1 MDMSQ
6 YLEIFIEES
15 KEHLQEMNE
24 ILLVLEND
32 FSNTNLLNDIFR
44 VAHTIKGMSGT
55 MGFEKVANLTHE
67 MENLLHLC
75 RSNEMPVDSHI
86 IDIVF
91 ECFDSLEE
99 YIENLENTGVEG
111 DLDTGD
117 LVQRL
122 NKIVKSK
129 STDFLKDENA
139 AKTQSDSS
147 ASTGAQQVAQNETE
161 DMICSIDLSGISFD
175 LMEQA
180 LSVGRYLFRIGV
192 ELEEQCMLKAA
203 RAFIVFNTVE
213 KYGDLLKSQP
223 SVEDIED
230 ENFEHKF
237 FILLLA
243 ERNSAEE
250 LLKEIR
256 GLTDVKNA
264 VVESIDLD
272 KLKLLS
278 KQLSESEKAQEHA
291 NQEQEHEQKHEFEA
305 KERSDSGA
313 KKESVKA
320 GASKEADKPKMN
332 KTVRV
337 DIDRLDDLMNLVS
350 ELIIVKTTLDDPDT
364 LKSRQSTSNA
374 IEYLERI
381 TSSLHDSVMK
391 VRMVPV
397 EHTFNRFPRMVRDLS
412 KDLDK
417 PIKLEMSGEDTEVD
431 RTVIDE
437 IGDPL
442 IHLIRNSIDHGVEN
456 RATRLER
463 GKPQQGTVALRA
475 YPDGNTVVIE
485 VEDDGNGIDVKKV
498 AKKALEKE
506 LVTQAALDMMN
517 DREIAN
523 LLFLPGFSTAE
534 KVTDLSGRGV
544 GLDVVKTK
552 IESLSGSVEVE
563 SVMGQGSKFIIRLP
577 LTLAI
582 IQALMVEI
590 GKEKYAIPLSNI
602 KIITAIKR
610 SDITRVEHQDVVLYR
625 NETLPIINMAQM
637 LGLESDESKENL
649 TVVIVRNGSAEAG
662 LIIDNLVG
670 QHEIVIKSLGKY
682 LGNVKYISGATILGN
697 GGVALII
704 DPNQL
709 FRRE

>member
-55 MGFEKVANLTHE
+55 MGFEKVANLTHQ

-75 RSNEMPVDSHI
+75 RSNEMPVDGHI
-86 IDIVF
+86 IDIIF

-99 YIENLENTGVEG
+99 YIGNLENTGQEG
-111 DLDTGD
+111 DLDTTD
-117 LVQRL
+117 LVSRL
-122 NKIVKSK
+122 NKIATAK
-129 STDFLKDENA
+129 STAFLDEEGAKPA
-139 AKTQSDSS
+139 AKAEATATSAAQSPAEAVHDPSVS
-147 ASTGAQQVAQNETE
+147 G
-161 DMICSIDLSGISFD
+161 IDVSGISFD
-175 LMEQA
+175 IIEKA
-180 LSVGRYLFRIGV
+180 LSVGRCLYRIGI
-192 ELEEQCMLKAA
+192 ELEEECMLKAA

-213 KYGDLLKSQP
+213 NYGDILKSEP

-237 FILLLA
+237 YVLLLA
-243 ERNSAEE
+243 EKQNGD
-250 LLKEIR
+250 EILASVKT
-256 GLTDVKNA
+256 LTDVKDAMIEN
-264 VVESIDLD
+264 IDID
-272 KLKLLS
+272 KFKLL
-278 KQLSESEKAQEHA
+278 LSASSEHTENEHA
-291 NQEQEHEQKHEFEA
+291 HEEVKQEEKKEQTPAAAPVANKPAPAKAPA
-305 KERSDSGA
+305 KEA
-313 KKESVKA
+313 E
-320 GASKEADKPKMN
+320 KPKMN

-350 ELIIVKTTLDDPDT
+350 ELIIVKTTLDDPET
-364 LKSRQSTSNA
+364 LRSRQGTSNA

-412 KDLDK
+412 KELDK

-456 RATRLER
+456 RATRMER
-463 GKPQQGTVALRA
+463 GKPEQGIVALRA

-485 VEDDGNGIDVKKV
+485 VEDDGNGIDVNKV
-498 AKKALEKE
+498 GRKAVEKG
-506 LVTQAALDMMN
+506 LVTQSALDAMT

-523 LLFLPGFSTAE
+523 LLFLAGFSTAE

-552 IESLSGSVEVE
+552 IESLSGTVEVD
-563 SVMGQGSKFIIRLP
+563 SVMGKGSKFIIRLP

-590 GKEKYAIPLSNI
+590 GSEKYAIPLSNI

-610 SDITRVEHQDVVLYR
+610 SDITRVESQDVVLYR
-625 NETLPIINMAQM
+625 NETLPIINMAEL
-637 LGLESDESKENL
+637 LGIEDDSAKENL
-649 TVVIVRNGSAEAG
+649 TVVIVRNGSSEAG

>member
-55 MGFEKVANLTHE
+55 MGFEKVANLTHQ

-75 RSNEMPVDSHI
+75 RSNEMPVDGHI
-86 IDIVF
+86 IDIIF

-99 YIENLENTGVEG
+99 YIGNLENTGQEG
-111 DLDTGD
+111 DLDTTD
-117 LVQRL
+117 LVSRL
-122 NKIVKSK
+122 NKIATAK
-129 STDFLKDENA
+129 STAFLDEEGAKPA
-139 AKTQSDSS
+139 AKAEATATSAAQSPAEAVHDPSVS
-147 ASTGAQQVAQNETE
+147 G
-161 DMICSIDLSGISFD
+161 IDVSGISFD
-175 LMEQA
+175 IIEKA
-180 LSVGRYLFRIGV
+180 LSVGRCLYRIGI
-192 ELEEQCMLKAA
+192 ELEEECMLKAA

-213 KYGDLLKSQP
+213 NYGDILKSEP

-237 FILLLA
+237 YVLLLS
-243 ERNSAEE
+243 EKQNGD
-250 LLKEIR
+250 EILASVKT
-256 GLTDVKNA
+256 LTDIKDAMIEN
-264 VVESIDLD
+264 IDID
-272 KLKLLS
+272 KFKRLI
-278 KQLSESEKAQEHA
+278 SESQDST
-291 NQEQEHEQKHEFEA
+291 EHEAVEEES
-305 KERSDSGA
+305 KEE
-313 KKESVKA
+313 KKEEISNGVQAPASNKA
-320 GASKEADKPKMN
+320 APPSKAPTKEADKPKMN

-350 ELIIVKTTLDDPDT
+350 ELIIVKTTLDDPET
-364 LKSRQSTSNA
+364 LRSRQGTSNA

-412 KDLDK
+412 KELDK

-463 GKPQQGTVALRA
+463 GKPEQGIVALRA

-485 VEDDGNGIDVKKV
+485 VEDDGNGIDVNKV
-498 AKKALEKE
+498 GKKAVEKG
-506 LVTQAALDMMN
+506 LITQSALDMMT

-523 LLFLPGFSTAE
+523 LLFLAGFSTAE

-552 IESLSGSVEVE
+552 IESLSGTVEVD
-563 SVMGQGSKFIIRLP
+563 SVMGRGSKFIIRLP

-590 GKEKYAIPLSNI
+590 GTEKYAIPLSNI

-610 SDITRVEHQDVVLYR
+610 RDITRVENQDVVLYR
-625 NETLPIINMAQM
+625 NETLPIINMAEL
-637 LGLESDESKENL
+637 LGIEDDPGKENL
-649 TVVIVRNGSAEAG
+649 TVVIVRNGSSEAG

-704 DPNQL
+704 DPSQL